1 MPQPSTERAAASQPK
16 RRYTSKA
23 CEECRRRRAKCDGHR
38 PVCSRCSERS
48 IKCQYRSEEDGRKPA
63 SKSYVQLLRN
73 RIDLLEAVL
82 QSHSI
87 DIEASVAQLSAAGTT
102 PPQLNPV
109 PGTSASGS
117 EPALAG
123 LSPSEF
129 DDLCATFEGALS
141 LDESVN
147 YDQDGEMR
155 YFGPSSGRLEFQT
168 ESTPEADDQGSSPAT
183 TKSVDSNRYILPIE
197 KEKYPEDLQNELID
211 LFFEYQNPWCQTVDE
226 RLFRQSMKTQG
237 RYYSPLLLNCMMA
250 LGSRY
255 TDRIDVRSVPEDQNT
270 AGKPFL
276 QKAEVLLHYD
286 MKRPTI
292 TTIQSMSILVGVYV
306 SYGCDAAGW
315 LHQGMANRLALD
327 MGLNLDAASLAGSN
341 LIPTEEIELR
351 RQIYWALYCDDK
363 LAAIYTGRV
372 CNFLDVQGA
381 VNLPSVPENM
391 TEETTEI
398 GGMARCNQ
406 KILVHRALIGL
417 CRILENIL
425 LALYAPKPL
434 YKGPQRI
441 SFLHSCTLELKTW
454 FYELPAELRIDRP
467 NDLPQVYTLNMVY
480 HTCCILLF
488 KPFLLRPSKQ
498 PPATLKSDAVRRAE
512 VLCVE
517 SAKRICLACKK
528 YRQVFGGFR
537 RSPISATHCILTASL
552 VLIQYALPDPD
563 MAGSGRPC
571 CTPYIELCLEVLAEL
586 STSWNPAGRMRADLI
601 RLLYQKYPERIPHS
615 LLQQCSADKGSSAAA
630 GGGGGV
636 GGTSKEKPSAART
649 HPTQTHPT
657 LEQNLCP
664 LMNMLDQD
672 FTWDAS
678 IPAAA
683 AQPGLFV
690 DASEPVYNTQ
700 FALADSIMDF
710 GAEENGQDLMDDAF
724 WAGVNFDFG
733 FEAQS

>member
-1 MPQPSTERAAASQPK
+1 MPQPSTERAASQPK

-23 CEECRRRRAKCDGHR
+23 CEECRRRRAKCDGQR
-38 PVCSRCSERS
+38 PVCTRCSERN
-48 IKCQYRSEEDGRKPA
+48 INCMYRSEEDGRKPA

-87 DIEASVAQLSAAGTT
+87 DIEASVAQLTAAGTT
-102 PPQLNPV
+102 PQLNAV
-109 PGTSASGS
+109 STALAPGSSD
-117 EPALAG
+117 PALAG
-123 LSPSEF
+123 LSPSAF
-129 DDLCATFEGALS
+129 DDLCTTFEGALS

-168 ESTPEADDQGSSPAT
+168 ETTPEAEDQESSPAT
-183 TKSVDSNRYILPIE
+183 TKSVESNCYILPLE
-197 KEKYPEDLQNELID
+197 RLESENYPEDLTNELID
-211 LFFEYQNPWCQTVDE
+211 LFFEYQNPWCQIVDE
-226 RLFRQSMKTQG
+226 KLFRQSMKTKG
-237 RYYSPLLLNCMMA
+237 RYYSPCLLNCILA

-255 TDRIDVRSVPEDQNT
+255 TDRIDVRLRPEDQNS

-276 QKAEVLLHYD
+276 QKAEVLLHKD
-286 MKRPTI
+286 MKRPSI

-327 MGLNLDAASLAGSN
+327 MGLNVDATSLAGSN

-351 RQIYWALYCDDK
+351 RQMYWALYCDDK

-381 VNLPSVPENM
+381 VNLPSVPERMSDGTTDANEM
-391 TEETTEI
+391 T
-398 GGMARCNQ
+398 RCT
-406 KILVHRALIGL
+406 KHILVHRALIGL

-454 FYELPAELRIDRP
+454 FYELPADLRIDRP
-467 NDLPQVYTLNMVY
+467 NDIPQVYTLNMVY

-488 KPFLLRPSKQ
+488 KPFLLRPKQ
-498 PPATLKSDAVRRAE
+498 TTTAPKTDAIKRAE
-512 VLCVE
+512 TLCIE
-517 SAKRICLACKK
+517 SAKRICLASKK

-552 VLIQYALPDPD
+552 VLIQYASPDPD
-563 MAGSGRPC
+563 MSNSGRPC
-571 CTPYIELCLEVLAEL
+571 CTPYIEMCLEVLGEL
-586 STSWNPAGRMRADLI
+586 STSWNPAGRMRSDLI
-601 RLLYQKYPERIPHS
+601 KLLYQKYPERIPHS
-615 LLQQCSADKGSSAAA
+615 LLQQCAPDKSCAAAAAAAACVGPMREKASAAA
-630 GGGGGV
+630 
-636 GGTSKEKPSAART
+636 AQT
-649 HPTQTHPT
+649 HPLQTHPT

-664 LMNMLDQD
+664 LMNMLDAD
-672 FTWDAS
+672 FSWEAVNQAPQTAPFS
-678 IPAAA
+678 
-683 AQPGLFV
+683 
-690 DASEPVYNTQ
+690 DASESVYNTQ
-700 FALADSIMDF
+700 FALADSIMDVED
-710 GAEENGQDLMDDAF
+710 GSQNLMDDAF
-724 WAGVNFDFG
+724 WAGVNFDFSY
-733 FEAQS
+733 EAQS

>member
-1 MPQPSTERAAASQPK
+1 MPPPSTERAAGQPK

-23 CEECRRRRAKCDGHR
+23 CEECRRRRAKCDGQR
-38 PVCSRCSERS
+38 PACSRCAERS
-48 IKCQYRSEEDGRKPA
+48 INCLYRTEEDGRKPA

-87 DIEASVAQLSAAGTT
+87 DVEASVAQLSAAGTAL
-102 PPQLNPV
+102 QLNHV
-109 PGTSASGS
+109 ATSRPSLTD
-117 EPALAG
+117 PTLAG
-123 LSPSEF
+123 LSPAAF
-129 DDLCATFEGALS
+129 DDLCASFEGALS

-168 ESTPEADDQGSSPAT
+168 ETTPEADDHGSSPAT
-183 TKSVDSNRYILPIE
+183 TKSVESNRYILPIE
-197 KEKYPEDLQNELID
+197 AENYPEDLQNELID
-211 LFFEYQNPWCQTVDE
+211 LFFEYQNGWCQVVDE
-226 RLFRQSMKTQG
+226 RLFRESMKTGG
-237 RYYSPLLLNCMMA
+237 RYYSPLLLNCILA
-250 LGSRY
+250 VGSRY
-255 TDRIDVRSVPEDQNT
+255 SDRIDVRSVPDDQNS
-270 AGKPFL
+270 AGKPFW

-292 TTIQSMSILVGVYV
+292 TTIQSMSILVAVYV

-327 MGLNLDAASLAGSN
+327 MGLNLDASTLAGSN
-341 LIPTEEIELR
+341 LMTTEEIELR

-381 VNLPSVPENM
+381 VKLPSLPENM
-391 TEETTEI
+391 AHGSTD
-398 GGMARCNQ
+398 GHKVMRCNKQ
-406 KILVHRALIGL
+406 ILVHRALIGL

-454 FYELPAELRIDRP
+454 FYELPADLRIDRP
-467 NDLPQVYTLNMVY
+467 NDMPQPYVLNMVY

-488 KPFLLRPSKQ
+488 KPFLLRPSQ
-498 PPATLKSDAVRRAE
+498 SPAASAAPKPEAVRRAE

-517 SAKRICLACKK
+517 SAKRICLASKK

-537 RSPISATHCILTASL
+537 RSPISATHCTLTAAL
-552 VLIQYALPDPD
+552 VLIQYATPDPD

-571 CTPYIELCLEVLAEL
+571 CTPYIEMCLEVLGEL
-586 STSWNPAGRMRADLI
+586 SASWNPAGRMRADLI

-615 LLQQCSADKGSSAAA
+615 LLQCADKGLAAACAAAA
-630 GGGGGV
+630 G
-636 GGTSKEKPSAART
+636 KEATPEVART

-664 LMNMLDQD
+664 LMSMIGEDSVWGGEGQEFLGDV
-672 FTWDAS
+672 S
-678 IPAAA
+678 L
-683 AQPGLFV
+683 GEG
-690 DASEPVYNTQ
+690 SESAFNTQ
-700 FALADSIMDF
+700 FALADSIMDIGDPN
-710 GAEENGQDLMDDAF
+710 GANLVDDPF
-724 WAGVNFDFG
+724 WAGMNLDFG
-733 FEAQS
+733 YEA